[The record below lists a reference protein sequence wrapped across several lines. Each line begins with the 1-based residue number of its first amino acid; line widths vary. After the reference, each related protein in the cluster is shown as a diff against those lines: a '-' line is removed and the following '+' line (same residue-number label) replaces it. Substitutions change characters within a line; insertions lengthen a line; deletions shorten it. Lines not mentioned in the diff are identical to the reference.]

1 MDLVDYRKKY
11 IIIIKYKDIDIY
23 INKYSINKDKHSGKL
38 GEVNMSY
45 KIGIDAG
52 STTLK
57 VVVLDET
64 EEIIYSSYDRHY
76 SQIRKKLLEELD
88 QIQPLVEDK
97 ELKIAVTGS
106 AGYGIAEETN
116 LEFVQEVF
124 ATAFLV
130 REEKMDIDVVIEL
143 GGEDAKIIFLTGGL
157 EERMNSTCAGGTG
170 AFIDQMAALMNIST
184 KELDEMSLQHTS
196 LYSIAS
202 RCGVFAKSDIQ
213 PLLNQ
218 GACKEDI
225 SASIFQAV
233 VDQTIVGL
241 AQGRKIEG
249 RVMFLGGPL
258 FFYEGLKRC
267 FKDALKLNEEDAV
280 FPKNGQLFVALGCA
294 KFSENSKKTYSIETL
309 KTILG
314 EEHKKDNRLLQ
325 LQPLFQNEEAYKI
338 FKARHDAYQLVK
350 MPIEHYKGKAYLGI
364 DAGSTTTKM
373 VLIGENEEIL
383 YEVYASNQGNPVE
396 IIKRELLKVYE
407 LCKDKITICGSG
419 VTGYGEELIKHAFK
433 IDIGI
438 VETLAHF
445 TAAHYFDPQVSFILD
460 IGGQDIKCFKIAS
473 GRIESI
479 MLNEACS
486 SGCGSFIETFAMQ
499 MGYDVKHFAQIALF
513 AKHPVDLGSRCTVFM
528 NSSVKEAQKE
538 GASIEDVSA
547 GLAMSVVKNA
557 LYKVIR
563 TTNVEELG
571 DHIVVQGGTLLNDAI
586 LRSLELELHKETI
599 RPNIAGLMG
608 AFGVALYAKENVK
621 EKTTL
626 ISIEKLEHFRHIS
639 KVTNC
644 NLCTNHCHLIVNYF
658 GEKERYISGN
668 RCERPVGKMK
678 EKLPNLYTYKY
689 NKIRKLGVTNGTK
702 GVTVGIPVV
711 LNMYELLPFWSKFFE
726 TLGFNVVLS
735 SDSNKKLYRDGEYSI
750 PSDTVCYPAKLA
762 HGHIESLL
770 KLKPDFIFYPCMS
783 YNLDEGIS
791 DNHFNCPIVA
801 YYPEVL
807 TSNIEGL
814 KQVEMLTPYIDFN
827 HPKSLSKSLYKLF
840 REKGYDLS
848 KKQIDMAL
856 EKGFIALHTYYEDI
870 RIEARMAIDYARLH
884 HKPIV
889 VLAGRPYHID
899 PEINHGID
907 QLLNDLG
914 AVVVSEDSICPKDEK
929 PEVNI
934 LNQWTYQARLY
945 NTAHYVA
952 RQKDIDLIQLVSFGC
967 GTDAIT
973 SDEINSILQRAGK
986 LYTQLKI
993 DETSNLGAAKIR
1005 IRSMF
1010 AKAIEGQGRK
1020 SYAKL

>member
-1 MDLVDYRKKY
+1 
-11 IIIIKYKDIDIY
+11 
-23 INKYSINKDKHSGKL
+23 
-38 GEVNMSY
+38 
-45 KIGIDAG
+45 
-52 STTLK
+52 
-57 VVVLDET
+57 
-64 EEIIYSSYDRHY
+64 
-76 SQIRKKLLEELD
+76 
-88 QIQPLVEDK
+88 
-97 ELKIAVTGS
+97 
-106 AGYGIAEETN
+106 
-116 LEFVQEVF
+116 
-124 ATAFLV
+124 
-130 REEKMDIDVVIEL
+130 
-143 GGEDAKIIFLTGGL
+143 
-157 EERMNSTCAGGTG
+157 
-170 AFIDQMAALMNIST
+170 
-184 KELDEMSLQHTS
+184 
-196 LYSIAS
+196 
-202 RCGVFAKSDIQ
+202 
-213 PLLNQ
+213 
-218 GACKEDI
+218 
-225 SASIFQAV
+225 
-233 VDQTIVGL
+233 
-241 AQGRKIEG
+241 
-249 RVMFLGGPL
+249 
-258 FFYEGLKRC
+258 
-267 FKDALKLNEEDAV
+267 
-280 FPKNGQLFVALGCA
+280 
-294 KFSENSKKTYSIETL
+294 
-309 KTILG
+309 
-314 EEHKKDNRLLQ
+314 
-325 LQPLFQNEEAYKI
+325 
-338 FKARHDAYQLVK
+338 
-350 MPIEHYKGKAYLGI
+350 
-364 DAGSTTTKM
+364 
-373 VLIGENEEIL
+373 
-383 YEVYASNQGNPVE
+383 
-396 IIKRELLKVYE
+396 
-407 LCKDKITICGSG
+407 
-419 VTGYGEELIKHAFK
+419 
-433 IDIGI
+433 
-438 VETLAHF
+438 
-445 TAAHYFDPQVSFILD
+445 
-460 IGGQDIKCFKIAS
+460 
-473 GRIESI
+473 
-479 MLNEACS
+479 
-486 SGCGSFIETFAMQ
+486 
-499 MGYDVKHFAQIALF
+499 
-513 AKHPVDLGSRCTVFM
+513 
-528 NSSVKEAQKE
+528 
-538 GASIEDVSA
+538 
-547 GLAMSVVKNA
+547 MSVVKNA

-735 SDSNKKLYRDGEYSI
+735 SASNKKLYRDGEYSI